1 MAAPSTISMVNKTA
15 GREVSGRME
24 LDSHADT
31 CVLGINFV
39 ILEYSGRVCDVYPYS
54 SEYNAIKDVPIVK
67 GATAIQDQQSGET
80 IILVINEGLWYGSK
94 LDHSLIN
101 PNQLRHFGIEVCDNP
116 YAAEGMFINEPE
128 SGVNVPLQARG
139 TIIFAN
145 SFAPTDHELQT
156 CQHIVLTSPSLWN
169 PQTVRLGEI
178 SSGFTDDMDDEYYQR
193 STAYEHASR
202 SYFIDTDSIYLSH
215 ISAAYVDTPPPI
227 TSYISTIDIPPIKNF
242 VSKKRHTNITP
253 EDLSSRW
260 HIGVKQAQRTL
271 DCTTQNYTRS
281 ALLPLSRRYR
291 NDRMFYRRI
300 LNHQFAADLY
310 MARTKSLHGN
320 TCAYLFAH
328 KCGFAQVYPQT
339 SKESAQA
346 ADSLRQFSTDFGI
359 PRKLIVDG
367 ALEQV
372 GRNTEFIKRCRTYDI
387 DLHVSTPRR
396 PRENPAEGVIREVRK
411 KWFRLMQAT
420 DMPKRLWDY
429 GLKWVTEVMQRT
441 ATSSYHSQ
449 GRTPLEIITGDTPDI
464 SEYLD
469 FGIYDW
475 VLFKE
480 NAGFGETKLGRMLG
494 ISHRVGQMM
503 SYWILPIS
511 CTVIS
516 CTTVQRLTLLD
527 QQQDVY
533 KERCKHFDTTIKE
546 RLRDANNVIVL
557 EEANQPYDWDNYDF
571 SQDQDFLSEYG
582 KPLVVS
588 DPSIAE
594 ADALE
599 QPLPKPPPTPTPDAF
614 DNYLHMEIALPRGVD
629 ESMQFAR
636 VKRRKIDDDGIPVGV
651 ANDNPLLDNRV
662 YVVEWLDGHTEE
674 LMANV
679 IAENLFAQVD
689 DEGNRFV
696 LLDDI
701 VDHRKSEDALSGDDG
716 YIVMENGM
724 RHRRRTTQGWELCV
738 QWKDQSTTWVAL
750 KDMKNA
756 FPLEVADYA
765 IANKIDD
772 EPAFAWWVPFTIKK
786 RQRYISKIK
795 SKYWQRTHKYG
806 IEIPK
811 SVAHALELDAKN
823 GDTRWWDAIM
833 KEMANVRVAFQ
844 KFEGEK
850 QDLPPGFQEIKCHM
864 IFDVKLGENFRRKAR
879 YVAGGHV
886 TDPPAT
892 TTYSS
897 VVSRES
903 VRIALLIAALNDLE
917 VLSADIQNAY
927 LHAKCR
933 EKIWCR
939 AGAEFGSDQGCV
951 MIIVRALYGLK
962 TSGAAFRSL
971 LADRLYDIGYK
982 STKGDPDVWIRP
994 AVKPDGFEYYEMVL
1008 VYVDDIFAI
1017 SHEPT
1022 KTLEQIQEEFKF
1034 KNDEIAPPDMYLGS
1048 KLQYQQ
1054 FNGTKCWT
1062 MSSDKYVNAAIENV
1076 EAKLKLQ
1083 GKKLPGK
1090 ADTPMISSYRPEE
1103 DTTAELQGTDHTYFQ
1118 ELIGILRWA
1127 IELGRVDI
1135 MLEVSMLSVHLAMP
1149 RAGHL
1154 EAAIHIF
1161 AYLKT
1166 KPKKTIAFDPRHPVY
1181 DESIF
1186 PPKADWHDFYREAVE
1201 QIPDDAPPA
1210 RGNMVSMHC
1219 FVDASHAQNRV
1230 SRKSQTGILIFIN
1243 RSLTSWFSKQQN
1255 TVESSTFGSEFI
1267 AMKTAVEMLQ
1277 ALRYKLRWFGV
1288 PIDGPVNVF
1297 GDNES
1302 VVNSAQKPEV
1312 TLSKKHNGIAYH
1324 KVREAVAGGWIRVAW
1339 VNTTQNLAD
1348 ILTKVLPRAVRDR
1361 ILDFFMY

>member
-1 MAAPSTISMVNKTA
+1 MVEQINNSKDGSISGK
-15 GREVSGRME
+15 ME

-54 SEYNAIKDVPIVK
+54 QEYTAIKDVPIVR
-67 GATAIQDQQSGET
+67 GATAVQCQETGET
-80 IILVINEGLWYGSK
+80 FILIINEGLWYGDK
-94 LDHSLIN
+94 MDHSLIN
-101 PNQLRHFGIEVCDNP
+101 PNQLRHFGVEVCDNP
-116 YAAEGMFINEPE
+116 YAANGMYIHEPD
-128 SGVNVPLQARG
+128 SQVTVPLHSRG
-139 TIIFAN
+139 TIIYAD
-145 SFAPTDHELQT
+145 SHSPTVKELQT

-169 PQTVRLGEI
+169 PSTVRLGEVQTQFTI
-178 SSGFTDDMDDEYYQR
+178 SNDDDDHYR
-193 STAYEHASR
+193 STAYELASK
-202 SYFIDTDSIYLSH
+202 SYFIDSDSLYLSH
-215 ISAAYVDTPPPI
+215 ISAVYCDCTSPTPS
-227 TSYISTIDIPPIKNF
+227 TAYISTIDIPPIKNF

-253 EDLSSRW
+253 EDLSNRW
-260 HIGVKQAQRTL
+260 HIGVKQAQLTL
-271 DCTTQNYTRS
+271 DSTTQGYSRS

-291 NDRMFYRRI
+291 NDRMFYRKI

-310 MARTKSLHGN
+310 MARTTSLHGN
-320 TCAYLFAH
+320 TCAYIFAH
-328 KCGFAQVYPQT
+328 KSGFAQVYPQINKT
-339 SKESAQA
+339 KS
-346 ADSLRQFSTDFGI
+346 ADSLRQFSIDFGI

-372 GRNTEFIKRCRTYDI
+372 GRNTDFIKRCRTYDI
-387 DLHVSTPRR
+387 DLHVSSPRR
-396 PRENPAEGVIREVRK
+396 PKENPAEGVIREVRK

-420 DMPKRLWDY
+420 NMPKRLWDY
-429 GLKWVTEVMQRT
+429 GIQWVTEVMQRT
-441 ATSSYHSQ
+441 ANSSSHSQ

-475 VLFKE
+475 VLYKD
-480 NAGFGETKLGRMLG
+480 NAGYSETKLGRMLG
-494 ISHRVGQMM
+494 VSHRVGPMM

-511 CTVIS
+511 CHVIS
-516 CTTVQRLTLLD
+516 CSTVQRLTLLD
-527 QQQDVY
+527 QQQEIY
-533 KERCKHFDTTIKE
+533 IERCKHFDTTVKE
-546 RLRDANNVIVL
+546 RLRDGNHVILVD
-557 EEANQPYDWDNYDF
+557 AADQPYDWDNYDF
-571 SQDQDFLSEYG
+571 SNDTDFVSEFG
-582 KPLVVS
+582 KQLVIS
-588 DPSIAE
+588 DPSIPE
-594 ADALE
+594 ADTLL
-599 QPLPKPPPTPTPDAF
+599 QPPPPEPTADAF
-614 DNYLHMEIALPRGVD
+614 DSYLHMEIALPRGEE

-636 VKRRKIDDDGIPVGV
+636 VKKRKVDEDGIPVGV
-651 ANDNPLLDNRV
+651 ANDNPLCDNRV
-662 YVVEWLDGHTEE
+662 YIVEWLDGHTEE

-701 VDHRKSEDALSGDDG
+701 VDHRKSADALSGDDG
-716 YIVMENGM
+716 YIMSESGM
-724 RHRRRTTQGWELCV
+724 KYRRRTTQGWELCV
-738 QWKDQSTTWVAL
+738 QWKDQSTTWVSL

-756 FPLEVADYA
+756 YPLEVAEYA
-765 IANKIDD
+765 IANKIQD

-786 RQRYISKIK
+786 KKRYISKIK

-811 SVAHALELDAKN
+811 SVAHALALDAKN

-844 KFEGEK
+844 KFQGEK
-850 QDLPPGFQEIKCHM
+850 KDLPPGFQEIKCHI

-939 AGAEFGSDQGCV
+939 AGPEFGSDEGCV

-982 STKGDPDVWIRP
+982 PTKGDPDVWIRP
-994 AVKPDGFEYYEMVL
+994 AVKADGFEYYEMVL

-1017 SHEPT
+1017 SHLPQ

-1048 KLQYQQ
+1048 KLENKH

-1062 MSSDKYVNAAIENV
+1062 MSSAKYVNAAIENV
-1076 EAKLKLQ
+1076 ENKLKEQ
-1083 GKKLPGK
+1083 DKQLPK
-1090 ADTPMISSYRPEE
+1090 RADTPMVSNYRPEE
-1103 DTTAELQGTDHTYFQ
+1103 DISAELQGADHTYFQ

-1127 IELGRVDI
+1127 IELGRIDI
-1135 MLEVSMLSVHLAMP
+1135 MIEVSMLSVHLANP

-1154 EAAIHIF
+1154 EQAIHIF
-1161 AYLKT
+1161 AYLKST
-1166 KPKKTIAFDPRHPVY
+1166 PKKTLAFDPRHPTY
-1181 DESIF
+1181 DEGMF
-1186 PPKADWHDFYREAVE
+1186 PPQADWHDFYREAKE
-1201 QIPDDAPPA
+1201 QIPDDAPPP
-1210 RGNMVSMHC
+1210 RGRMVSMHC
-1219 FVDASHAQNRV
+1219 FVDADHASNKVTR
-1230 SRKSQTGILIFIN
+1230 RSQTGILIFIN
-1243 RSLTSWFSKQQN
+1243 RAPISWYSKRQN

-1302 VVNSAQKPEV
+1302 VINSSQKPEV

-1324 KVREAVAGGWIRVAW
+1324 KVREAVAAGIIRVAY
-1339 VNTTQNLAD
+1339 VHTTLNLAD
-1348 ILTKVLPRAVRDR
+1348 LLTKPLARTQRN
-1361 ILDFFMY
+1361 ILLDYFIY

>member
-1 MAAPSTISMVNKTA
+1 MVQSIKQQAAGGISGK
-15 GREVSGRME
+15 ME

-54 SEYNAIKDVPIVK
+54 QEYTAIKDVPIVK
-67 GATAIQDQQSGET
+67 GATAVQDQATGET
-80 IILVINEGLWYGSK
+80 YILIINEGLWYGDK

-101 PNQLRHFGIEVCDNP
+101 PNQLRHFGIDVCDNP
-116 YAAEGMFINEPE
+116 YSKDGIYIHEPE
-128 SGVNVPLQARG
+128 SQVTVPLHSRG
-139 TIIFAN
+139 TILYAN
-145 SFAPTDHELQT
+145 SHAPTDQELQQ
-156 CQHIVLTSPSLWN
+156 CKHIVLTSPGLWN
-169 PQTVRLGEI
+169 PNTVKLGDV
-178 SSGFTDDMDDEYYQR
+178 SSVIAPNDDDEYYHR
-193 STAYEHASR
+193 STAYEIASQ
-202 SYFIDTDSIYLSH
+202 SYFIDSDSIYLSH
-215 ISAAYVDTPPPI
+215 ISAVYCDCTSPTPF
-227 TSYISTIDIPPIKNF
+227 TAYISTIDIPPIKNF
-242 VSKKRHTNITP
+242 VSKKRHTNITAA
-253 EDLSSRW
+253 DLSNRW
-260 HIGVKQAQRTL
+260 HIGVKQAQYTL
-271 DCTTQNYTRS
+271 DSTTQGFTRS

-310 MARTKSLHGN
+310 MARTTSLHGN
-320 TCAYLFAH
+320 TCAYIFAH
-328 KCGFAQVYPQT
+328 KSGFAQVYPQIDKT
-339 SKESAQA
+339 KS

-372 GRNTEFIKRCRTYDI
+372 GRNTEFIKRCRKYDI
-387 DLHVSTPRR
+387 DLHVSSPRR
-396 PRENPAEGVIREVRK
+396 PKENPAEGVIREVRK

-429 GLKWVTEVMQRT
+429 GIAWVTEIMQRT
-441 ATSSYHSQ
+441 ANSSYYSQ

-475 VLFKE
+475 VLYKD
-480 NAGFGETKLGRMLG
+480 NAGYGETKLGRMLG
-494 ISHRVGQMM
+494 VSHRVGPMM

-511 CTVIS
+511 CHIIS

-533 KERCKHFDTTIKE
+533 RERCKHFDTTVKE
-546 RLRDANNVIVL
+546 RLRDGNHVIL
-557 EEANQPYDWDNYDF
+557 LDAADQPYDWDNYDF
-571 SQDQDFLSEYG
+571 SQDHDFISEYG
-582 KPLVVS
+582 KSLVIS
-588 DPSIAE
+588 DPSIPE
-594 ADALE
+594 ADT
-599 QPLPKPPPTPTPDAF
+599 LPQPPTPTPDAF
-614 DNYLHMEIALPRGVD
+614 DSYLHMEIALPRGVD
-629 ESMQFAR
+629 ESMQFAK
-636 VKRRKIDDDGIPVGV
+636 VKKRKIDDDGIPVGV
-651 ANDNPLLDNRV
+651 ANDNPMLDNRI

-701 VDHRKSEDALSGDDG
+701 IDHRKSADALSGDDG
-716 YIVMENGM
+716 FITSENGM
-724 RHRRRTTQGWELCV
+724 KHRRRTTQGWELCV
-738 QWKDQSTTWVAL
+738 QWKDQSTTWVTL

-756 FPLEVADYA
+756 YPLEVAEYA
-765 IANKIDD
+765 IANKIQE
-772 EPAFAWWVPFTIKK
+772 EPAFAWWVPFTVKK
-786 RQRYISKIK
+786 RERFISKLK

-806 IEIPK
+806 IEVPK
-811 SVAHALELDAKN
+811 SVAHALELDTKN

-833 KEMANVRVAFQ
+833 KEMANVRVAFS
-844 KFEGEK
+844 KFQGEK
-850 QDLPPGFQEIKCHM
+850 KDLPPGFQEIKCHM

-903 VRIALLIAALNDLE
+903 VRIALLIAALNDLA

-933 EKIWCR
+933 EKIWTR
-939 AGAEFGSDQGCV
+939 AGPEFGSDQGCI

-971 LADRLYDIGYK
+971 LADRLYEIGYK
-982 STKGDPDVWIRP
+982 PTRGDPDVWIRP
-994 AVKPDGFEYYEMVL
+994 AVKSDGFEYYEMVL

-1017 SHEPT
+1017 SHLPT

-1048 KLQYQQ
+1048 KLEYQQ
-1054 FNGTKCWT
+1054 FNGAKCWT
-1062 MSSDKYVNAAIENV
+1062 MSSEKYVNAAIENV
-1076 EAKLKLQ
+1076 ETKLKAQ
-1083 GKKLPGK
+1083 DKRLPK
-1090 ADTPMISSYRPEE
+1090 RADTPMILNYRPEE
-1103 DTTAELQGTDHTYFQ
+1103 DVSAELQGTDHTYFQ

-1127 IELGRVDI
+1127 IELGRIDI
-1135 MLEVSMLSVHLAMP
+1135 MIEVSMLSVHLAMP
-1149 RAGHL
+1149 RVGHL

-1166 KPKKTIAFDPRHPVY
+1166 TPKKTLAFDPRHPVY
-1181 DESIF
+1181 DESRF
-1186 PPKADWHDFYREAVE
+1186 PPKADWHDFYREAEE
-1201 QIPDDAPPA
+1201 QIPDDAPPP
-1210 RGNMVSMHC
+1210 RGKMVSMHC
-1219 FVDASHAQNRV
+1219 FVDADHASNKV
-1230 SRKSQTGILIFIN
+1230 TRKSQTGILIFIN
-1243 RSLTSWFSKQQN
+1243 RAPISWYSKRQN

-1267 AMKTAVEMLQ
+1267 AMKTAVELLQ

-1302 VVNSAQKPEV
+1302 VINSAQKPEV

-1324 KVREAVAGGWIRVAW
+1324 KVREAVAAGTIRVAY
-1339 VNTTQNLAD
+1339 VNTTLNLAD
-1348 ILTKVLPRAVRDR
+1348 FLTKPLPRAKRDSL
-1361 ILDFFMY
+1361 IDCFMY